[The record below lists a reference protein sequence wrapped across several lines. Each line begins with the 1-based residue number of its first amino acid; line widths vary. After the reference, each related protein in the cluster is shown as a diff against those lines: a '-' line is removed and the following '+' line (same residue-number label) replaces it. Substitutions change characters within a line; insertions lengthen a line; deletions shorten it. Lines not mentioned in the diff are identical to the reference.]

1 LILDA
6 TLLLKARYLMVLF
19 TTWKFSILPSME
31 LLSKRCSLLETPRN
45 PNPLLPV
52 TLLITCP
59 WSVFFLL
66 SMKEP
71 VFLSV
76 PPTNSLEL
84 PMPQV
89 LPKTLNWVN
98 LTTDL
103 EPPLKKV
110 SLMTNLKLL
119 PSLSN
124 PLVKKLLVIPPE
136 KIKCLLDLLEK
147 LSELNALEDVEN
159 FRLELLLEA

>member
-1 LILDA
+1 
-6 TLLLKARYLMVLF
+6 
-19 TTWKFSILPSME
+19 ME
-31 LLSKRCSLLETPRN
+31 LLSKRCSLLETPKN

-59 WSVFFLL
+59 WSVFSLL
-66 SMKEP
+66 SMKEL
-71 VFLSV
+71 VFQSV
-76 PPTNSLEL
+76 PPINSPVL
-84 PMPQV
+84 PMPPV
-89 LPKTLNWVN
+89 PPKTLNWVN

-119 PSLSN
+119 PFPLN
-124 PLVKKLLVIPPE
+124 PPVKRLLVILPE
-136 KIKCLLDLLEK
+136 KIKCLLDLLEN
-147 LSELNALEDVEN
+147 LSELNVLEDVEN